1 MEQDKEKKNVFLNT
15 VGQLNRDMYYM
26 DSKPNPQISTFAK
39 PPIVPQSSTIHSD
52 KSRFNSDVILNKGV
66 KEKNEKSDDS
76 RLIVSLMEELRI
88 SRRRCH
94 LSLKKKKKYTD

>member
-52 KSRFNSDVILNKGV
+52 KSRFNSIRSTLW
-66 KEKNEKSDDS
+66 KSPFFFVNVDP
-76 RLIVSLMEELRI
+76 LIRFLA
-88 SRRRCH
+88 
-94 LSLKKKKKYTD
+94 